1 MSSATESAS
10 IDIKRYDRQIRLWG
24 LETQTGLHG
33 ARILLLRATGL
44 CNEIAKNLVLAGV
57 GHVSIHDAGVVEQ
70 QDIDTGAVFYF
81 SKADIGR
88 GRAEVLA
95 EGLRA
100 LNPSVDISVLTEELR
115 DLGADGL
122 KRFSYIIGTHGAGA
136 IADLVACTDMLEAP
150 TSDAPPP
157 SKKARAS
164 GAEADPPLPRK
175 NSNGADV
182 VLPRRPAEAM
192 PKLMAAGVLG
202 MHGFCIID
210 LHTQEYQP
218 PPKSAKAGEAD
229 VSASSSVDPPL
240 TKRLS
245 ALYPSVQHAM
255 AVDWSALAPRVP
267 PFYCALQ
274 LLCDLQEHVKAPAG
288 QATGTP
294 EARLAWLEQ
303 RRQQKLAEAQR
314 PEAWLSA
321 SSVAQVARHA
331 DAELAPVCAIVGGVV
346 ASEVIKIIS
355 GKGAPINNAFFFDA
369 LQTSEGSVQRLGPS
383 YSCPW
388 GNDAGK
394 PRELGGIPMANL
406 V

>member
-136 IADLVACTDMLEAP
+136 VRCPSSHPTPTPFPAARAAHPMGRPPWQIADLVACTDMLEAP

-164 GAEADPPLPRK
+164 GAEAEPPVPRK

-218 PPKSAKAGEAD
+218 PPKTAKAGEAD
-229 VSASSSVDPPL
+229 VSASSSADPPL
-240 TKRLS
+240 IKRLS
-245 ALYPSVQHAM
+245 TLYPSVRHAM

-274 LLCDLQEHVKAPAG
+274 LLCDLQASRSTLPVPRPPHPRPPRPACPEPRLTRPAP
-288 QATGTP
+288 P
-294 EARLAWLEQ
+294 
-303 RRQQKLAEAQR
+303 
-314 PEAWLSA
+314 
-321 SSVAQVARHA
+321 
-331 DAELAPVCAIVGGVV
+331 
-346 ASEVIKIIS
+346 
-355 GKGAPINNAFFFDA
+355 
-369 LQTSEGSVQRLGPS
+369 LGRS
-383 YSCPW
+383 T
-388 GNDAGK
+388 
-394 PRELGGIPMANL
+394 
-406 V
+406 

>member
-1 MSSATESAS
+1 MPAKRAGAEEEAALAPHVRRDALSPTQPRDMSGATESAS

-136 IADLVACTDMLEAP
+136 VRCPSSHPTPTPLPAAHAAHPMGRPPWQIADLVACTDMLEAP

-164 GAEADPPLPRK
+164 GAEAEPPVPRK

-229 VSASSSVDPPL
+229 VSASSSADPPL
-240 TKRLS
+240 IKRLS
-245 ALYPSVQHAM
+245 TLYPSVRHAM

-274 LLCDLQEHVKAPAG
+274 LLCDLQASRSTLPAPPAPPPHPRP
-288 QATGTP
+288 ACP
-294 EARLAWLEQ
+294 EPRLT
-303 RRQQKLAEAQR
+303 R
-314 PEAWLSA
+314 P
-321 SSVAQVARHA
+321 
-331 DAELAPVCAIVGGVV
+331 AP
-346 ASEVIKIIS
+346 
-355 GKGAPINNAFFFDA
+355 P
-369 LQTSEGSVQRLGPS
+369 LGRS
-383 YSCPW
+383 T
-388 GNDAGK
+388 
-394 PRELGGIPMANL
+394 
-406 V
+406 